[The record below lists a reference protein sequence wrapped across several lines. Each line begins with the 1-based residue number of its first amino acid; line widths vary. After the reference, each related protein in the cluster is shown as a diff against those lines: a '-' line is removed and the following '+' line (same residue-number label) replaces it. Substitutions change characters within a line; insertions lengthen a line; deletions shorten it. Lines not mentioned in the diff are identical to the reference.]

1 MIKGILLGLTLSV
14 IVGPIFFILLQVTI
28 ERGVKTGFL
37 FITGVWLSDFLYM
50 IAAFYGIAGIQTLG
64 GSADFQL
71 WMGWIGGLLLLSFGI
86 ANLLK
91 PKGLPQNIDNQK
103 ITKDKWQLWL
113 KGFVVNSANPGTIL
127 FWIGPAGTS
136 VTDAQIHPIQ
146 AWIFLIS
153 LFLTIVIT
161 DLFKI
166 FFAKRLRKDM
176 TPSAMLKMRQ
186 ISGVALIL
194 FGLFLIF
201 KAF

>member
-50 IAAFYGIAGIQTLG
+50 IAAFYGISGIQTLG
-64 GSADFQL
+64 GSAGFQV
-71 WMGWIGGLLLLSFGI
+71 WMGWIGGLLLLSLGFV
-86 ANLLK
+86 NLLK
-91 PKGLPQNIDNQK
+91 PPKKTQNINNQE

-113 KGFVVNSANPGTIL
+113 KGFVVNSANPGTII

-136 VTDAQIHPIQ
+136 VTDAQTHPIN

-153 LFLTIVIT
+153 LFLTIVVT
-161 DLFKI
+161 DLLKI
-166 FFAKRLRKDM
+166 FFAKRLRENM
-176 TPSAMLKMRQ
+176 STGAMLKMRQ
-186 ISGVALIL
+186 VSGIALIL

-201 KAF
+201 KTF